1 MKVYIV
7 LGYKLN
13 KHDEIS
19 NKLKKRLDKFIEE
32 YDNKSLV
39 ILSGGK
45 NNSKVA
51 EAVKMK
57 EYLLKKSIHI
67 TNLILET
74 KSKST
79 FENLI
84 NTFTLLKNNYGEKNY
99 KFIFITDNKHMV
111 KVKKILKEIGLLAL

>member
-7 LGYKLN
+7 LGHKLN
-13 KHDEIS
+13 KNNEIT
-19 NKLKKRLDKFIEE
+19 NRLKKRLDKFIEE

-45 NNSKVA
+45 NKSKVS

-67 TNLILET
+67 KNLLLET
-74 KSKST
+74 KSVDT
-79 FENLI
+79 FENII
-84 NTFTLLKNNYGEKNY
+84 NAFTLLKKNYGEKNY
-99 KFIFITDNKHMV
+99 NFIFITDHKHMI
-111 KVKKILKEIGLLAL
+111 KVKKILKEIGLLTL

>member
-7 LGYKLN
+7 LGHKLN
-13 KHDEIS
+13 KN
-19 NKLKKRLDKFIEE
+19 NKITNRLKKRLDKFIDE

-45 NNSKVA
+45 NKSKVS

-67 TNLILET
+67 SNLILET

-79 FENLI
+79 FENII
-84 NTFTLLKNNYGEKNY
+84 NSFTLLKNNYGEKNY
-99 KFIFITDNKHMV
+99 NFILITDNKHMI
-111 KVKKILKEIGLLAL
+111 KVKKIMEEIGLLTL